1 MAVSIEVIPDA
12 VFCEGLSVKEYLFRF
27 LFDPEMI
34 LNLGMAL
41 IFDDS
46 SEK

>member
-1 MAVSIEVIPDA
+1 MRALV
-12 VFCEGLSVKEYLFRF
+12 LKEYLFRF

-41 IFDDS
+41 IFDDCNG
-46 SEK
+46 K